1 MFFSFSNLEKIAV
14 TSATLYLALASHGFT
29 GSKISP
35 PAAPALAQPATAS
48 EQLVQAEPYC
58 PPCPSPSPV
67 PGDGRNQE
75 GFVVGL

>member
-1 MFFSFSNLEKIAV
+1 MQRIPISEIFLI
-14 TSATLYLALASHGFT
+14 LALASHGFT
-29 GSKISP
+29 GSKME
-35 PAAPALAQPATAS
+35 QPATAS

-75 GFVVGL
+75 G

>member
-29 GSKISP
+29 GSKMSP

-48 EQLVQAEPYC
+48 GRLIELGADC
-58 PPCPSPSPV
+58 PPCPSHV
-67 PGDGRNQE
+67 PPDGYNQ
-75 GFVVGL
+75 GH